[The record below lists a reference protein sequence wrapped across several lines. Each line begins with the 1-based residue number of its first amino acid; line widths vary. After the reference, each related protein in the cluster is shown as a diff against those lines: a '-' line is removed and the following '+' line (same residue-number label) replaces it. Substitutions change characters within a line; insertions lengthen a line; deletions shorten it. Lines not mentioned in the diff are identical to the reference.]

1 MVKMKASVSSGNS
14 NRISSSSVG
23 VGASAGAGAAYG
35 GGDYPR
41 YLADMVRRLEEVNNQ
56 LTDRVQKLEREERY
70 REELRNRYEREI
82 KKLRA
87 EIEKLRTPPL
97 VIGTVVDV
105 IDDKRIVVRSS
116 AGPKF
121 VVNYS
126 QSIDPK
132 EAAPGTQVGLNPQ
145 SLAVVS
151 VLPSAK
157 DPSVYGMELIES
169 PEVDYNMIGGLN
181 EQIEEIKEVV
191 ELPLTAPEQFER
203 IGVEPPKGVLLT
215 GLPGTGK
222 TLLAKAVAN
231 RTSATFIRVVG
242 SELVQKYIGEG
253 ARLVRELFALAK
265 EKAPT
270 ILFIDELD
278 AVAARRV
285 EDGTTGEREVQRTMM
300 QLLAEIDGF
309 NPRGDVRII
318 AATNRPDILDPAL
331 LRPGRFDRIIE
342 IPVPNREA
350 REKIFR
356 IHTSKMKLGKDVELD
371 HLAALTEN
379 ATGADIKAIS
389 TEAGMFAVKR
399 NKKSIEME
407 EFEQAITK
415 IMGDEQKPH
424 LYAKETGAMFA

>member
-1 MVKMKASVSSGNS
+1 MKASVSS
-14 NRISSSSVG
+14 
-23 VGASAGAGAAYG
+23 VGASAAYS

-41 YLADMVRRLEEVNNQ
+41 YLADMVRRLEGVNNQ

-181 EQIEEIKEVV
+181 EQIEEIKEVA

-265 EKAPT
+265 EKAPS

-285 EDGTTGEREVQRTMM
+285 EDGSSGEREVQRTMM

-342 IPVPNREA
+342 IPVPDREA

-371 HLAALTEN
+371 NLAALTEN

-415 IMGDEQKPH
+415 IIGNEQNSH
-424 LYAKETGAMFA
+424 LYTKETGAMFA

>member
-1 MVKMKASVSSGNS
+1 
-14 NRISSSSVG
+14 
-23 VGASAGAGAAYG
+23 
-35 GGDYPR
+35 
-41 YLADMVRRLEEVNNQ
+41 MVRRLEEVNNQ

-105 IDDKRIVVRSS
+105 IDDERIVVRSS

-181 EQIEEIKEVV
+181 EQIEELKEVA

-222 TLLAKAVAN
+222 TLLAKAVAH

-253 ARLVRELFALAK
+253 ARLVRELFTLAK

-342 IPVPNREA
+342 IPVPDREA
-350 REKIFR
+350 REEIFR

-371 HLAALTEN
+371 TLAALTEN

-389 TEAGMFAVKR
+389 TEAGMYAVKR
-399 NKKSIEME
+399 NKKSIEMK

-415 IMGDEQKPH
+415 IIGDEQKHH

>member
-1 MVKMKASVSSGNS
+1 
-14 NRISSSSVG
+14 
-23 VGASAGAGAAYG
+23 
-35 GGDYPR
+35 
-41 YLADMVRRLEEVNNQ
+41 
-56 LTDRVQKLEREERY
+56 
-70 REELRNRYEREI
+70 
-82 KKLRA
+82 
-87 EIEKLRTPPL
+87 
-97 VIGTVVDV
+97 VDV
-105 IDDKRIVVRSS
+105 IDDERIVVRSS

-151 VLPSAK
+151 ALPSAK

-169 PEVDYNMIGGLN
+169 PGVDYNMIGGLN
-181 EQIEEIKEVV
+181 EQIEELKEVA
-191 ELPLTAPEQFER
+191 ELPLTAPEQLFER
-203 IGVEPPKGVLLT
+203 IGVEPPKGVLLM

-309 NPRGDVRII
+309 NPV
-318 AATNRPDILDPAL
+318 
-331 LRPGRFDRIIE
+331 
-342 IPVPNREA
+342 
-350 REKIFR
+350 
-356 IHTSKMKLGKDVELD
+356 M
-371 HLAALTEN
+371 
-379 ATGADIKAIS
+379 
-389 TEAGMFAVKR
+389 
-399 NKKSIEME
+399 
-407 EFEQAITK
+407 
-415 IMGDEQKPH
+415 
-424 LYAKETGAMFA
+424 